1 MSVKIEVKEGWHLH
15 FSGAIT
21 TVLDVPLRGQ
31 VEGFSLAFSDGNL
44 VRGTC
49 LEGPCACRFVLT
61 KAGTGRARITR
72 EGMSDRLELA
82 GDYDWITLACGAE
95 TLEPLRD
102 LNGPD
107 GPDVLQLTLDI
118 AVSEAA

>member
-1 MSVKIEVKEGWHLH
+1 MGVKIEVKEGWRLHL
-15 FSGAIT
+15 SGAIA

-31 VEGFSLAFSDGNL
+31 AEGFALAFSDGTL

-49 LEGPCACRFVLT
+49 LEGTLACRFTLAN
-61 KAGTGRARITR
+61 AGTAPAKITR
-72 EGMSDRLELA
+72 DGVSDRLELE

-95 TLEPLRD
+95 TLEPVRD
-102 LNGPD
+102 PD

-118 AVSEAA
+118 AVNEEA